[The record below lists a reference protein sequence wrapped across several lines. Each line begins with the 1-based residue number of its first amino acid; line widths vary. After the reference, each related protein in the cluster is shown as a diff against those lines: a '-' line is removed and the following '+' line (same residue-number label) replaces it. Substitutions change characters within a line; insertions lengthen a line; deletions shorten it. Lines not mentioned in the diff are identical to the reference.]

1 VVKLR
6 GLNIEESNDDPVEV
20 LPVLTKFDSSRVQ
33 VSTVNGLMLKERIR
47 SLKEQTRVLEA
58 RIGTS

>member
-1 VVKLR
+1 MVKLR
-6 GLNIEESNDDPVEV
+6 GLNIKESNDDPVED
-20 LPVLTKFDSSRVQ
+20 LPVLTKFDSSRAQ

>member
-1 VVKLR
+1 MVKLR

-20 LPVLTKFDSSRVQ
+20 LPVLTKVDSSRVQ

>member
-1 VVKLR
+1 MVKLR
-6 GLNIEESNDDPVEV
+6 GLNIKESNDVPVED

>member
-6 GLNIEESNDDPVEV
+6 GLNIEESNDDPVKV

-33 VSTVNGLMLKERIR
+33 VSTVNGLNQEFEGTNKGPR
-47 SLKEQTRVLEA
+47 S
-58 RIGTS
+58 